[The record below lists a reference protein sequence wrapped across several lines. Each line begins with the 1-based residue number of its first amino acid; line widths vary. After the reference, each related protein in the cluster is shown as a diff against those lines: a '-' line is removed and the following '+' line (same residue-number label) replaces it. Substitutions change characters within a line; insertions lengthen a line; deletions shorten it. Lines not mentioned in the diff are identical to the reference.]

1 MNRKIFKFSHKQWIE
16 HKIFTFTH
24 AASHPLWC
32 LCCQHASK
40 YQTRPDLATIFAGD
54 SFPASWHVTPSVTF
68 CDVSV
73 TRVRPRVSVGHAPSL
88 SEVSDLIM
96 SPLLC
101 CDRLYFLSFCLDTNY
116 GNKHSPSPEAHK
128 TLCHVTRVSPQ
139 QFSCLN
145 QSEWMLES
153 WRKSAI
159 KLCYEELSPCLAP
172 SPWSPGPGH
181 DIRAMAGS
189 RWRPCNTVIT
199 DQSLL
204 PWCYAL
210 WSQTHGERGD
220 SRERRPQTT
229 QGARCSNN
237 SISIVCRPGI
247 VGASGERGVCP
258 WERERSEWVSYPILF
273 RLCSILQCAAVTH
286 SVVTWQPC
294 EQSGHGK

>member
-73 TRVRPRVSVGHAPSL
+73 TRVQPRVSVGHAPSL

-220 SRERRPQTT
+220 SREETTDHPGGPVQQQLNIHCVQTRHSGGFRGRRLSV
-229 QGARCSNN
+229 RS
-237 SISIVCRPGI
+237 
-247 VGASGERGVCP
+247 ERGV
-258 WERERSEWVSYPILF
+258 SEWVTRYYSDYAAF
-273 RLCSILQCAAVTH
+273 CSAAVTQ